1 LEDVFFPSVSI
12 ITVNFNGARF
22 LPGLFTSISNLD
34 YPAEKIEVIM
44 VDNNSSDK
52 SCDIVAQM
60 FPSVKIINLSS
71 NMGYAQ
77 GNNAGFAA
85 AKGQYFALLN
95 NDCTVDR
102 QWLSGLV
109 KTILEEGRISK
120 AGAAGSKV
128 LFFYSYILLEFET
141 SGQTLCIKDFYINN
155 GQKSGRMGGCSLEE
169 NLCKSI
175 RFIRNCSPSSRKK
188 DGTVTSWSLNDGAV
202 LALPLADIESSLEL
216 GLEISNNGNAGNIAV
231 NIKNPGD
238 ADKSIRVYKGHIN
251 EGASKIKISIPEKY
265 NVFKASLVNSCG
277 LEINNSFYARDRGA
291 DTIDEGQFDKR
302 AEIFAPSG
310 SSLLVSRKMLEETGY
325 FAKSFF
331 TYYEDMDLFWRARL
345 KGWKV
350 FFSPDSVARH
360 HHCGTGVEWSPSFT
374 YYVLRNRLIAIFR
387 CGWCSLFARA
397 YFAFIAA
404 AVLAIA
410 GCAKEFLRGKRCN
423 RPDIAIRLRIIFGFF
438 YILPKNIISRLKI
451 RSSKKVP
458 DSQIKKWAISF

>member
-1 LEDVFFPSVSI
+1 LEDVYFPSVSI
-12 ITVNFNGARF
+12 ITINFNGARF
-22 LPGLFTSISNLD
+22 LAGLFTSISNLD
-34 YPAEKIEVIM
+34 YPTEKIEVIM
-44 VDNNSSDK
+44 VDNNSSDS
-52 SCDIVAQM
+52 SCELVAKR
-60 FPSVKIINLSS
+60 FPHVKIVKLKS
-71 NMGYAQ
+71 NTGFAQ

-85 AKGQYFALLN
+85 AKGEYIALLN
-95 NDCTVDR
+95 NDCTVER

-109 KTILEEGRISK
+109 KTIIEEGRILK

-141 SGQTLCIKDFYINN
+141 GGCALEVRDFYINN
-155 GQKSGRMGGCSLEE
+155 GQKSGRMGVCGIEE

-175 RFIRNCSPSSRKK
+175 RFLRNCAPASRKK

-202 LALPLADIESSLEL
+202 IALPLADIESSLEL
-216 GLEISNNGNAGNIAV
+216 GLEVSNNSNTEGIAV

-238 ADKSIRVYKGHIN
+238 EGKKIRVYEGHIN

-265 NVFKASLVNSCG
+265 HVFKTGLINSCG
-277 LEINNSFYARDRGA
+277 LEINGSFYARDRGA
-291 DTIDEGQFDKR
+291 DTVDEGQFDKR

-325 FAKSFF
+325 FEKSFF

-387 CGWCSLFARA
+387 CGWCNLFARA
-397 YFAFIAA
+397 YLAFIAS
-404 AVLAIA
+404 AVFAIA
-410 GCAKEFLRGKRCN
+410 GCTKQLLKGTRCN
-423 RPDIAIRLRIIFGFF
+423 RPDIAIRLRIIFEFF
-438 YILPKNIISRLKI
+438 YILPKNIVSRLKI
-451 RSSKKVP
+451 RSSRKIP